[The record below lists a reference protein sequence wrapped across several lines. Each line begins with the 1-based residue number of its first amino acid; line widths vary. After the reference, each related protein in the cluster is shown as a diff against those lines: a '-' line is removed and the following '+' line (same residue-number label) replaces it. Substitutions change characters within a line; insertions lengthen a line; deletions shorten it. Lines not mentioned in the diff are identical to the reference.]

1 MDILLVDDHEGNR
14 YAKRRTLQRAGYSV
28 IEAANGE
35 EALRLVATRH
45 PPIVL
50 LDIKLPDISG
60 LDVCQ
65 KIKGDPATASTMVV
79 QLSAT
84 FVEGRDKIRGLDQ
97 GADVYLVEP
106 IQPDELIAT
115 VRAMQRL
122 VEAERSL
129 RQAHDTLESRV
140 QERTADLAQV
150 NAALQQEI
158 AEHKRT
164 TEALRQSH
172 QFLQSTLDALAT
184 PVAIL
189 DASGTIDAVN
199 TAWQH
204 AVASKGFAP
213 PAYSRG
219 MTYAAFLSAVDG
231 NTPGVQAILA
241 GLDEVLAQQRHAFH
255 IEHSSHA
262 SAAAESRCLLI
273 RMTRFEAP
281 QGLQVVVVHEDITD
295 IKQAEAAIRHQQE
308 ILFQHEKLASMGS
321 LLASVAH
328 ELNNPLA
335 VVRMQVDL
343 LDEEAA
349 NTPLSDR
356 TRELQQ
362 ATEHCMRIVRNFL
375 TLARQNP
382 PQRSAVQFNTIVEEA
397 LELLAHALRLDNIT
411 VLTRLSHELPLC
423 EADPVQMHQVV
434 INLLVNA
441 QQALR
446 DSTPPRQITITTAF
460 DQTQNRLVCEFAD
473 TGPGIPAVIQ
483 QRIFEPF
490 FTTKPLGVGTGIGLS
505 LCRTIVES
513 HGGTIDV
520 TSQTG
525 QGAVFRIE
533 LPLGSQLPL
542 AGEPSPAPALAPSA
556 SASTIFVV
564 DDEPGIRRALAHL
577 LRREGHTVD
586 TAMDGRQALHMLQ
599 EQQYDLVLCDLR
611 MPELDGP
618 GLYRQI
624 ATSQP
629 HYRQRFVFLTGDT
642 LSPETEAFLKQSGA
656 PRLVKPFS
664 AAEGRQVVRQA
675 LQALR

>member
-1 MDILLVDDHEGNR
+1 
-14 YAKRRTLQRAGYSV
+14 
-28 IEAANGE
+28 
-35 EALRLVATRH
+35 VATRH

-60 LDVCQ
+60 FDVCQ
-65 KIKGDPATASTMVV
+65 KIKHDPATASTMVV
-79 QLSAT
+79 QLSAA
-84 FVEGRDKIRGLDQ
+84 FVEGRDKVRGLEQ

-140 QERTADLAQV
+140 QERTADLAQA

-189 DASGTIDAVN
+189 DARGTIHAVN

-204 AVASKGFAP
+204 AAATRGFAA

-219 MTYAAFLSAVDG
+219 ITYAAFLSTVDG
-231 NTPGVQAILA
+231 NTPGVQAVLA
-241 GLDEVLAQQRHAFH
+241 GLDDVLTQQRHAFH

-262 SAAAESRCLLI
+262 STDAESRCLLI
-273 RMTRFEAP
+273 RMTRFAAL

-343 LDEEAA
+343 LNEEAA
-349 NTPLSDR
+349 NTPLNEH
-356 TRELQQ
+356 TRELHQ
-362 ATEHCMRIVRNFL
+362 ATEHCMRIVGNFL

-382 PQRSAVQFNTIVEEA
+382 PQRSAVQLNTIVEDA

-411 VLTRLSHELPLC
+411 VHTRLTHELPLF
-423 EADPVQMHQVV
+423 EADPVQMHQVI

-446 DSTPPRQITITTAF
+446 ESAPPRQITITTAF
-460 DQTQNRLVCEFAD
+460 DQTHNRLVFELAD

-483 QRIFEPF
+483 RRIFEPF

-505 LCRTIVES
+505 LCRNIIES
-513 HGGTIDV
+513 HGGSIDV

-525 QGAVFRIE
+525 QGAVFRIT
-533 LPLGSQLPL
+533 LPVGGPVSL
-542 AGEPSPAPALAPSA
+542 ASEPSPVPALAPSP

-586 TAMDGRQALHMLQ
+586 TAMDGRQALHILQ

-618 GLYRQI
+618 GLYREI
-624 ATSQP
+624 AISQP
-629 HYRQRFVFLTGDT
+629 HYLQRFVFLTGDT
-642 LSPETEAFLKQSGA
+642 LSPETEAFLKQSGV

-664 AAEGRQVVRQA
+664 AAQGRQVVRQA
-675 LQALR
+675 LQTQR

>member
-14 YAKRRTLQRAGYSV
+14 YAKRRTLQRAGYTV

-65 KIKGDPATASTMVV
+65 KIKRDPTTASTMVV

-84 FVEGRDKIRGLDQ
+84 FVEGRDKIRGLEQ

-140 QERTADLAQV
+140 QERTADLAQA

-158 AEHKRT
+158 AEHKCT

-189 DASGTIDAVN
+189 DASGTIHAVN
-199 TAWQH
+199 TAWQC
-204 AVASKGFAP
+204 AAASRGFAA

-219 MTYAAFLSAVDG
+219 MTYAAFLSTVDG
-231 NTPGVQAILA
+231 NIPGVQAVLA
-241 GLDEVLAQQRHAFH
+241 GLDDVLTQQRHAFY
-255 IEHSSHA
+255 IEHTSHA
-262 SAAAESRCLLI
+262 SADAEARCLLI
-273 RMTRFEAP
+273 RMTRFATP
-281 QGLQVVVVHEDITD
+281 QGLQVVVVHEDISE

-308 ILFQHEKLASMGS
+308 ILFQHEKLAAMGS

-343 LDEEAA
+343 LNEEAA
-349 NTPLSDR
+349 NTPLYEH
-356 TRELQQ
+356 TRELHQ
-362 ATEHCMRIVRNFL
+362 ATEHCMRIVGNFL

-382 PQRSAVQFNTIVEEA
+382 PQRLAVQLNTLVQDA
-397 LELLAHALRLDNIT
+397 LELLAHALRLDNVT
-411 VLTRLSHELPLC
+411 VHTRLTHELPLF
-423 EADPVQMHQVV
+423 EADPVQMHQVI

-446 DSTPPRQITITTAF
+446 DSAPPRQITITTAF
-460 DQTQNRLVCEFAD
+460 DQTQNRLVFELAD

-483 QRIFEPF
+483 GRIFEPF

-505 LCRTIVES
+505 LCRNIIES

-520 TSQTG
+520 TSETG

-533 LPLGSQLPL
+533 LPVGGPQPL
-542 AGEPSPAPALAPSA
+542 AGEPSPAPALAPLP

-618 GLYRQI
+618 SLYREI

-629 HYRQRFVFLTGDT
+629 HYLQRFVFLTGDT
-642 LSPETEAFLKQSGA
+642 LSSETEAFLKQSGA

-664 AAEGRQVVRQA
+664 AAQGRQVVRQA
-675 LQALR
+675 LQTQR

>member
-14 YAKRRTLQRAGYSV
+14 YAKRRTLQRAGYTV
-28 IEAANGE
+28 IEAANGQQ
-35 EALRLVATRH
+35 ALQLVATRR

-60 LDVCQ
+60 LEVCQ
-65 KIKGDPATASTMVV
+65 KIKSDPATVSTMVV

-84 FVEGRDKIRGLDQ
+84 FVEGRDKVRGLEQ
-97 GADVYLVEP
+97 GADIYLVEP

-115 VRAMQRL
+115 IRAMQRL
-122 VEAERSL
+122 VEAEHAL

-140 QERTADLAQV
+140 QERTADLAQT

-172 QFLQSTLDALAT
+172 QFLQATLDALAL

-189 DASGTIDAVN
+189 DASGTIHAVN
-199 TAWQH
+199 TAWQR
-204 AVASKGFAP
+204 AAASKGFAA

-219 MTYAAFLSAVDG
+219 LTYAAFLSAMDG
-231 NTPGVQAILA
+231 NTPGVQAVLA
-241 GLDEVLAQQRHAFH
+241 GLDEVLAQQCHAFH

-262 SAAAESRCLLI
+262 SVEAELRCLLI

-281 QGLQVVVVHEDITD
+281 QGLQVVVVHEDISD
-295 IKQAEAAIRHQQE
+295 VKQAEAAIRHQQE

-349 NTPLSDR
+349 GTPLSER
-356 TRELQQ
+356 TQELHQ
-362 ATEHCMRIVRNFL
+362 ATDHCMRIVRNFL

-382 PQRSAVQFNTIVEEA
+382 PQRSAVQLNTLVEDA

-411 VLTRLSHELPLC
+411 VHTRLSHELPPF
-423 EADPVQMHQVV
+423 EADPVQMHQVI

-446 DSTPPRQITITTAF
+446 DSAPPRQITITTGF
-460 DQTQNRLVCEFAD
+460 DQAQNRLVCELAD
-473 TGPGIPAVIQ
+473 TGPGMPAVVQ
-483 QRIFEPF
+483 TRIFEPF

-505 LCRTIVES
+505 LCRNIIES

-520 TSQTG
+520 TSHPG
-525 QGAVFRIE
+525 QGAVFRIA
-533 LPLGSQLPL
+533 LPVGTPVPV
-542 AGEPSPAPALAPSA
+542 AAPSPAHAVAPSPA
-556 SASTIFVV
+556 SSTILVV

-586 TAMDGRQALHMLQ
+586 TAMDGRQALQMLQ
-599 EQQYDLVLCDLR
+599 EQRYDLVLCDLR

-618 GLYRQI
+618 GLYREI
-624 ATSQP
+624 AASQP
-629 HYRQRFVFLTGDT
+629 HYLQRFVFLTGDT
-642 LSPETEAFLKQSGA
+642 LSAESETFLNQSGA

-664 AAEGRQVVRQA
+664 ADQGRQVVRQA
-675 LQALR
+675 LQAQR

>member
-14 YAKRRTLQRAGYSV
+14 YAKRRMLQRAGYSV
-28 IEAANGE
+28 IEAASGE

-60 LDVCQ
+60 FDVCQ
-65 KIKGDPATASTMVV
+65 KIKCDPATASTMVV
-79 QLSAT
+79 QLSAA
-84 FVEGRDKIRGLDQ
+84 FVEGRDKVRGLEQ

-106 IQPDELIAT
+106 IQPDELVAT

-122 VEAERSL
+122 VEAEHSL

-140 QERTADLAQV
+140 QERTADLAQA

-158 AEHKRT
+158 AKHKRT

-189 DASGTIDAVN
+189 DASGTIHAVN
-199 TAWQH
+199 TAWQRT
-204 AVASKGFAP
+204 AATRGFAA

-219 MTYAAFLSAVDG
+219 MTYAAFLATVDG
-231 NTPGVQAILA
+231 NTPGVQAVLA
-241 GLDEVLAQQRHAFH
+241 GLDDVLTQQRYAFY

-262 SAAAESRCLLI
+262 SADAELRCLLI
-273 RMTRFEAP
+273 RMTRFAAP
-281 QGLQVVVVHEDITD
+281 QELQVVVVHEDITD

-343 LDEEAA
+343 LNEEAA
-349 NTPLSDR
+349 NTPLYER
-356 TRELQQ
+356 TKELHQ
-362 ATEHCMRIVRNFL
+362 ATEHCMRIVHNFL

-382 PQRSAVQFNTIVEEA
+382 PQRSAVQLNTLVEDA

-411 VLTRLSHELPLC
+411 VHTRLTHALPLF

-446 DSTPPRQITITTAF
+446 DSAPPRQITITTGF
-460 DQTQNRLVCEFAD
+460 DQVQNRLVFELAD

-483 QRIFEPF
+483 RRIFEPF

-505 LCRTIVES
+505 LCRNIIES

-520 TSQTG
+520 TSQMG

-533 LPLGSQLPL
+533 LPVGAP
-542 AGEPSPAPALAPSA
+542 APVVAAPSPAPALPPSPSA
-556 SASTIFVV
+556 RTIFVV

-577 LRREGHTVD
+577 LRREEHTVD
-586 TAMDGRQALHMLQ
+586 TAMDGRQALQMLQ

-618 GLYRQI
+618 GLYRAI
-624 ATSQP
+624 TTSQP
-629 HYRQRFVFLTGDT
+629 HYLRRFVFLTGDT
-642 LSPETEAFLKQSGA
+642 LSSETETFLNQSGA

-664 AAEGRQVVRQA
+664 AAQVRQAVRQA
-675 LQALR
+675 LQAQG